1 MRFLVRAP
9 DLAFAMW
16 DVFPMARGDSG
27 HSSTRSNAGELS
39 HGPLRGLAAL
49 HVELTTWIGGPGLFL
64 HFFMPCTH
72 RHARF
77 FVTPI
82 DFFWDLTEKSRGFEP
97 LTFEKTLP
105 SL

>member
-64 HFFMPCTH
+64 HFF
-72 RHARF
+72 HAMHAQTRTVF
-77 FVTPI
+77 CDPNRLFLGP
-82 DFFWDLTEKSRGFEP
+82 FGKSR
-97 LTFEKTLP
+97 KTVANRTLNLP
-105 SL
+105 